1 MELTENQKEKM
12 KTFKLII
19 LLLIAGIFF
28 NSCKKYEDGPA
39 ISLKTK
45 KMRLCR
51 KWLLTEGTLDGN
63 TLRFSDY
70 MYTDEYEYKT
80 NGKYIIIGEDARKAK
95 PSYLE
100 GTWSFSDKKENLV
113 HSIYTNNSE
122 TLNILR
128 LTSKDLWLSQETGLG
143 RLTYKYKAK

>member
-1 MELTENQKEKM
+1 M
-12 KTFKLII
+12 KAFKLIT
-19 LLLIAGIFF
+19 LVLSLGIFF
-28 NSCKKYEDGPA
+28 TSCKKYEDGPA

-51 KWLLTEGTLDGN
+51 KWSLTETSLDGN

-80 NGKYIIIGEDARKAK
+80 NGKYIITGEDARKAK

-113 HSIYTNNSE
+113 LSIYTNSPE
-122 TLNILR
+122 TLSILR
-128 LTSKDLWLSQETGLG
+128 LTSKDLWLYKETSLG
-143 RLTYKYKAK
+143 RLIYKYKAKNKLQ

>member
-1 MELTENQKEKM
+1 M
-12 KTFKLII
+12 KTFKLI
-19 LLLIAGIFF
+19 LLVLSLGIFF

-51 KWLLTEGTLDGN
+51 KWNFTEGTLEGN
-63 TLRFSDY
+63 PLQFSYY

-80 NGKYIIIGEDARKAK
+80 NGKYIITGEDARNAK
-95 PSYLE
+95 TSYLE

-113 HSIYTNNSE
+113 RSIYTNSSE
-122 TLNILR
+122 TLSILR
-128 LTSKDLWLSQETGLG
+128 LTSTDLWLCKKTGLG
-143 RLTYKYKAK
+143 RLIYKYKAK